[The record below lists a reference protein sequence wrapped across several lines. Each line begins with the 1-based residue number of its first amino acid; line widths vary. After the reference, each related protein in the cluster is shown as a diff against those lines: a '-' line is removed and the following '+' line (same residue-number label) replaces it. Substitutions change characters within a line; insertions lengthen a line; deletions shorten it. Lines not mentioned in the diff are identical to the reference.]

1 MKTRS
6 DPEIS
11 KAAAAAGIRAV
22 PRPLEP
28 AAANQGSH
36 ARDSTPAREGAA
48 PRDSAIARDSTLER
62 ETTFERS
69 ISTTRPAS
77 LASIDLSL
85 NVVSHGKLTWRT
97 VLAWLRDDKVLSA
110 DDVERTARRFAGGN
124 SAQHPLVRIGSAG
137 LTRVGDGKVLDT
149 ETLTEWLAKRTKLP
163 YLRIDPLKVDVG
175 RVADVMSIQYA
186 ERRHALP
193 LTFGVTEV
201 MIATCE
207 PLDIAWV
214 PEIEAHTR
222 RHVKLVIVNPIEIA
236 RYTTE
241 FYALSRSVRNATK
254 MGESAA
260 LANFEQLVELGKSNK
275 QLDAN
280 DSGVIQVVDW
290 LWQYAFD
297 QRASD
302 IHLEPRRERSVI
314 RFRIDGVMHT
324 VYQLPPGVMSAMV
337 ARVKLLGRMD
347 VIERRRPLDGRI
359 KVRNPAGDEV
369 EMRLSTLP
377 TAFGEKMVMRIFDPD
392 TTVKTLESLGFGNH
406 DGRRWEELVARP
418 HGIILVTGPTGSG
431 KTTTLYSTL
440 RRLAT
445 DEVNVCTIE
454 DPIEMIQP
462 AFNQTQ
468 VQTGID
474 LGFTEGLRA
483 LMRQDPDIIMVGEIR
498 DLATADMAIQAS
510 LTGHLVFSTL
520 HTNDSASAITRLN
533 DLGVAPY
540 LIGSTLI
547 GVLAQRLVRTLCP
560 ACKVPDAE
568 VTRETLHEV
577 VKPWRLNGGVR
588 PVQGGRL
595 PRVPDDRLSRPRRPV
610 RAADRERRRA
620 QHHPA
625 GLRRRQAAPAG
636 AAGRPSAFAP
646 GRRDEGRRGRDHA
659 RRSPARDAG
668 LGIAARAPSGARCKP
683 DMARRGRCLES
694 PLHGRA
700 ARLREDQERARLL
713 VGPDVRRRR
722 RRLRDRRHQL
732 QHGPGVPAQRSV
744 RGQPLGAPVAAVGA
758 SGRRLLP
765 ARPEPSCSPL
775 LGAVVLFK
783 SLTIESEGGDQDR
796 RVRVAAAA
804 HHRRRH
810 RRLRRS
816 CSSRSGSR

>member
-1 MKTRS
+1 MKSSTRS
-6 DPEIS
+6 APPD
-11 KAAAAAGIRAV
+11 
-22 PRPLEP
+22 P
-28 AAANQGSH
+28 AANGS
-36 ARDSTPAREGAA
+36 GAA
-48 PRDSAIARDSTLER
+48 VGELPM
-62 ETTFERS
+62 ERS
-69 ISTTRPAS
+69 ISPSRPAS
-77 LASIDLSL
+77 TSFATTDLTL
-85 NVVSHGKLTWRT
+85 PAVQAAGKLTWRT
-97 VLAWLRDDKVLSA
+97 VLAWLKEDKILSA
-110 DDVERTARRFAGGN
+110 EDVDRTAHRFAGGN

-137 LTRVGDGKVLDT
+137 LHRVGDGKVLDV
-149 ETLTEWLAKRTKLP
+149 ETLTEWLAKRSKMP
-163 YLRIDPLKVDVG
+163 YVRIDPLKVDVG
-175 RVADVMSIQYA
+175 RVADVMSINYA

-193 LTFGVTEV
+193 LNFGLHDVT
-201 MIATCE
+201 IATCE
-207 PLDIAWV
+207 PLDIAWIS
-214 PEIEAHTR
+214 EIESHTKR
-222 RHVKLVIVNPIEIA
+222 RVRLVLVNPVEIA

-254 MGESAA
+254 MGESSA

-347 VIERRRPLDGRI
+347 VIEKRRPLDGRI
-359 KVRNPAGDEV
+359 KVRNMAGDEV
-369 EMRLSTLP
+369 EMRLSTIP

-392 TTVKTLESLGFGNH
+392 TTVKTLESLGFGSH
-406 DGRRWEELVARP
+406 DGRRWEELTAKP

-468 VQTGID
+468 VQPLID
-474 LGFTEGLRA
+474 LNFAEGLRS

-498 DLATADMAIQAS
+498 DLPTADMAIQAS

-560 ACKVPDAE
+560 SCKVPDEE

-588 PVQGGRL
+588 PYKAAGCLECRMTGYRGRAGL
-595 PRVPDDRLSRPRRPV
+595 FELLTVTDASRNFIQPV
-610 RAADRERRRA
+610 CNESKLRA
-620 QHHPA
+620 QA
-625 GLRRRQAAPAG
+625 LQDGLRPLRLAG
-636 AAGRPSAFAP
+636 AMKVAEGVTTL
-646 GRRDEGRRGRDHA
+646 DEVL
-659 RRSPARDAG
+659 RSTPAW
-668 LGIAARAPSGARCKP
+668 
-683 DMARRGRCLES
+683 E
-694 PLHGRA
+694 
-700 ARLREDQERARLL
+700 Q
-713 VGPDVRRRR
+713 
-722 RRLRDRRHQL
+722 
-732 QHGPGVPAQRSV
+732 
-744 RGQPLGAPVAAVGA
+744 
-758 SGRRLLP
+758 
-765 ARPEPSCSPL
+765 
-775 LGAVVLFK
+775 
-783 SLTIESEGGDQDR
+783 
-796 RVRVAAAA
+796 
-804 HHRRRH
+804 
-810 RRLRRS
+810 
-816 CSSRSGSR
+816 